1 MILIHEHRERYN
13 FFFFLGKEL
22 PANGLERIVSEEIR
36 SGQWRHSERGHGWQI
51 CAGYF
56 ASVTSDW
63 T

>member
-1 MILIHEHRERYN
+1 MNTERDII
-13 FFFFLGKEL
+13 FFFFLWKEL

-36 SGQWRHSERGHGWQI
+36 SGQWRHSKRGHGWRI